1 MPASHNQDIQIL
13 ANQINE
19 MLAKFN
25 VPGIDPTTLV
35 EEQHNNIEALIETAE
50 AVNKGAYDVA
60 AKQLELF
67 RTASSQLLSMFSD
80 TKLKDVSRAEL
91 AKRAFEEALTGSREI
106 TELAAKAGEGAFAIS
121 CKRMSESFEEFR
133 KATSPRKDS

>member
-1 MPASHNQDIQIL
+1 MPASQNPDIQTL
-13 ANQINE
+13 TNQIND
-19 MLAKFN
+19 MLAKFKM
-25 VPGIDPTTLV
+25 PGIDPTRLV
-35 EEQHNNIEALIETAE
+35 EEQHKNIEALVQTAE

-67 RTASSQLLSMFSD
+67 RSASSQLLSMFSD
-80 TKLKDVSRAEL
+80 AKLNDVSRAEL

-121 CKRMSESFEEFR
+121 RKRMSDSFEEFR
-133 KATSPRKDS
+133 MAATPRKDS